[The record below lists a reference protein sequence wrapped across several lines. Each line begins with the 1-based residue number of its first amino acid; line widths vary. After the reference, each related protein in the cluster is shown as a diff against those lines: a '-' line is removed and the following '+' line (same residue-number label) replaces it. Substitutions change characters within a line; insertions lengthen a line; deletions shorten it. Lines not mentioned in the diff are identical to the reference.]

1 MRPQL
6 WDRACCTITT
16 KRFFLATLIFAS
28 YLFHWNIW
36 IFYFHFEKARCI
48 LCHHVHVSFSSL
60 GFICVCVSLLC
71 STRAQSDT
79 VPHIFPCLLVIQ
91 SQYFCWHLWED
102 GAEEDLKGSVEDR
115 PEQPG
120 EDHRA
125 ASEQWQ
131 LGEHINQHNWVAIKS
146 PAFTYSWD
154 YSGDSKGDGKHTH
167 TRTHLWKD
175 NHLGQF
181 VPICIDFSFKTF
193 LVICLRQSCFLLG
206 VKSNQI

>member
-1 MRPQL
+1 MRLQL
-6 WDRACCTITT
+6 WDRVYCTIRT
-16 KRFFLATLIFAS
+16 KRFFSNIDICFLSVSLE
-28 YLFHWNIW
+28 YLDFLFSFWKSQM
-36 IFYFHFEKARCI
+36 YP
-48 LCHHVHVSFSSL
+48 FSSL
-60 GFICVCVSLLC
+60 GVCLFVCCVSLLY
-71 STRAQSDT
+71 STQAAEWLQNALRPISAHGPS
-79 VPHIFPCLLVIQ
+79 HFSCLLVIQ

-154 YSGDSKGDGKHTH
+154 DSGDSKGDGKHTH
-167 TRTHLWKD
+167 SRTHL
-175 NHLGQF
+175 
-181 VPICIDFSFKTF
+181 
-193 LVICLRQSCFLLG
+193 
-206 VKSNQI
+206 